1 LEWLALLR
9 EDPPME
15 SDELD
20 DGLLVG
26 DDVQGVELDIDD
38 LELALVLLQGGAVG
52 AHQHHLRQQTHLLSL
67 AHVLGSN
74 SKLGSD
80 LQH

>member
-1 LEWLALLR
+1 MEWLALLR

-38 LELALVLLQGGAVG
+38 LELALVLL
-52 AHQHHLRQQTHLLSL
+52 
-67 AHVLGSN
+67 
-74 SKLGSD
+74 
-80 LQH
+80 